1 MKKLAAV
8 SLLICALSLP
18 AFGGHTVVGNYY
30 CSCQTPGCLEDYPGE
45 CHDTD
50 KMLSTPTEAPN
61 NGTADYGTTELG
73 IALVAILLWL
83 RLKA

>member
-8 SLLICALSLP
+8 SLLIFTLSFP
-18 AFGGHTVVGNYY
+18 AFGGHTVVGDRYTH
-30 CSCQTPGCLEDYPGE
+30 CDCGTPGCVEDYPGE
-45 CHDTD
+45 CGNR
-50 KMLSTPTEAPN
+50 MLSASKEAPID
-61 NGTADYGTTELG
+61 GTAELG